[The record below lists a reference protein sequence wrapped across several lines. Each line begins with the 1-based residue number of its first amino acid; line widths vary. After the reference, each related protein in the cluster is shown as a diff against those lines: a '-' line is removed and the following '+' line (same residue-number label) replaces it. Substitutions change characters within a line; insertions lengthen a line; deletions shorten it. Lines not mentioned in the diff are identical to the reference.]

1 MAFVEFSPSTQL
13 KNEVPEER
21 DQKKPENEMSG
32 KVELVLSQK
41 VRTQRSGELNP
52 QVDMLLGV
60 ASSHKG

>member
-1 MAFVEFSPSTQL
+1 MTRCSPTVAFVDFSASAQL

-41 VRTQRSGELNP
+41 VRMQRSG
-52 QVDMLLGV
+52 VKSTG
-60 ASSHKG
+60 